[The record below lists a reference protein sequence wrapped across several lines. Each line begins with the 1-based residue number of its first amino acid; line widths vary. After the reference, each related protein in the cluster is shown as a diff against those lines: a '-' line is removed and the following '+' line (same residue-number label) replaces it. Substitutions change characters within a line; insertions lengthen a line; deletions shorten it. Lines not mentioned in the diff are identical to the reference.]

1 MLPRL
6 RMLAAVLSAVA
17 LVFVGLIVPA
27 ALPAAAA
34 TGEITLTDTIPDG
47 LDLTSAASATD
58 PS

>member
-34 TGEITLTDTIPDG
+34 TGEITVTLPDG
-47 LDLTSAASATD
+47 LDPTSAAPAALLS
-58 PS
+58 

>member
-34 TGEITLTDTIPDG
+34 AGEITVRLPDG
-47 LDLTSAASATD
+47 LDPTSAAPAALLS
-58 PS
+58 

>member
-6 RMLAAVLSAVA
+6 RMLAAVLSAGA

-34 TGEITLTDTIPDG
+34 TGEITVTIRDG
-47 LDLTSAASATD
+47 LDPTSAAPAALLS
-58 PS
+58 

>member
-34 TGEITLTDTIPDG
+34 TGEITVHLPDG
-47 LDLTSAASATD
+47 LDPTSAAPAALLS
-58 PS
+58 